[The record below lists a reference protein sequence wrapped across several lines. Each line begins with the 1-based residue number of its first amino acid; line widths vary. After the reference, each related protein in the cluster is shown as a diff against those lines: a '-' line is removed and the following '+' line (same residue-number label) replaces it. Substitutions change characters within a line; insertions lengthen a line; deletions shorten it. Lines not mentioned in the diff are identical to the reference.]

1 MDITALPKNMS
12 MSRSTDLVYVYSQRQ
27 PPPGS
32 KLSTP
37 RLIDSAGR
45 GEETI
50 LDAWPDDLP
59 ENGNGVRWATMR
71 KWKQ

>member
-12 MSRSTDLVYVYSQRQ
+12 MSRSTDLVYVYGQRQ
-27 PPPGS
+27 PPPWS

-37 RLIDSAGR
+37 RLIAR

-71 KWKQ
+71 KWK